1 MVKERLTIR
10 LIPVSNLRQLIA
22 RVLYSK
28 KNLIDYALV
37 ILEKAKNGIHV
48 NDIES
53 LSRELGLS
61 SKNVKYI
68 IDKLQSIG
76 MLEVRNDVVVL
87 SRKFIDTLN
96 SMIKVWEEFT
106 ST

>member
-1 MVKERLTIR
+1 MVKDRLTIR
-10 LIPVSNLRQLIA
+10 LVPVSNLRQLIA

-28 KNLIDYALV
+28 KNLIDYALI
-37 ILEKAKNGIHV
+37 ILKKAKDGIHV

-61 SKNVKYI
+61 FKNVKYI

-76 MLEVRNDVVVL
+76 MLEVKDDTIVL
-87 SRKFIDTLN
+87 SRKFINTLD
-96 SMIKVWEEFT
+96 SMIKIWEEFT